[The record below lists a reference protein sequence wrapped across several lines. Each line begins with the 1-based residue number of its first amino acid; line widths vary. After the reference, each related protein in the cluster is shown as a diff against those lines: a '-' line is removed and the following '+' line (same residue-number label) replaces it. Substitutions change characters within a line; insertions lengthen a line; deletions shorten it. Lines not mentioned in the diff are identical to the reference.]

1 MARAY
6 SDDLRGRLVKVVENG
21 CSARSTAKLFA
32 VSPSS
37 AIKWVQRWRRDG
49 SLAASPVRGHRRPI
63 LEAQA
68 KWLLQ
73 LIETRPDLTLEEIRA
88 QLEKRGVKV
97 SIGTVWN
104 FYDRHDISFKKK
116 HPRERAGSRRRSR
129 GARRVESSS
138 SAA

>member
-1 MARAY
+1 MARPY
-6 SDDLRGRLVKVVENG
+6 SDDLRSRLVKVVEDG
-21 CSARSTAKLFA
+21 HSARSTAKLFA

-49 SLAASPVRGHRRPI
+49 SLAASPVRGHRGRI

-68 KWLLQ
+68 EWLLQ
-73 LIETRPDLTLEEIRA
+73 LIETQPDLTLEEIRA
-88 QLEKRGVKV
+88 QLENRGVTV

-116 HPRERAGSRRRSR
+116 RPRKRAGSRRRSC
-129 GARRVESSS
+129 GARRVESSPR
-138 SAA
+138 AA